1 MNGSV
6 SKFARIRKN
15 GERVDLSLTI
25 EDVAKVRRFG
35 ESVDDGVV
43 FILARGL
50 TNLSFGPG
58 GLTNLNGE
66 TQHE

>member
-35 ESVDDGVV
+35 ESVDDGVI
-43 FILARGL
+43 FILVKGL
-50 TNLSFGPG
+50 TNLSFGPE
-58 GLTNLNGE
+58 GLTNPDGE
-66 TQHE
+66 AQHE